1 MLRAI
6 KALSIFDL
14 HGAKGKCNP
23 EIAPELF
30 NIIAEAI
37 DEPVEVFQAQ
47 FDDIFPRA
55 VCESSSIAKSDEPNK
70 SAWRDIIRKTNAN
83 LSVARAH
90 PTQVLNKGLILYYVF
105 GVSSSGVEQSFSQG
119 SWGYTNRRLG
129 AFADTEEFCLKVIL
143 DLPHH
148 DKTAIISKARMIWV
162 MCYGQAR
169 QCATRISKGVRKP
182 RSGAITEGFMAQT
195 ETGFV
200 RERRRAIASCVD
212 VQPTL
217 SHEALMAQA
226 SADLDGFRGWGEG
239 HTKELHF
246 QKGKLRARMVQAVA
260 EGTLKGTPELK
271 AEVNDHRDSMIK
283 AQRARERKY
292 ERDQNAMGGMTGQA
306 VLAKIMNKRAYI
318 HSHVPVVLT
327 PRIRAAFN
335 RYGIIECDK
344 HKADVFVVCRPGHP
358 DLGKSLMTTT
368 ALRGCFHVTPQL
380 LLSNGMKGV
389 ALGWKEVA
397 HITRVVFVS
406 SACEDRQ
413 KAALDFVR
421 SILLFMS
428 THAVEIV
435 VGDWDVLAA
444 LIEKH
449 RRYPARVIALVTSD
463 ELALP
468 VVLSIDCEHRF
479 PRATY
484 QIYFSNPDLSHNL
497 NVDAII
503 IVMFLNTWL
512 SRSVSNNFVHPF

>member
-1 MLRAI
+1 
-6 KALSIFDL
+6 
-14 HGAKGKCNP
+14 
-23 EIAPELF
+23 
-30 NIIAEAI
+30 
-37 DEPVEVFQAQ
+37 
-47 FDDIFPRA
+47 
-55 VCESSSIAKSDEPNK
+55 
-70 SAWRDIIRKTNAN
+70 
-83 LSVARAH
+83 
-90 PTQVLNKGLILYYVF
+90 
-105 GVSSSGVEQSFSQG
+105 
-119 SWGYTNRRLG
+119 
-129 AFADTEEFCLKVIL
+129 
-143 DLPHH
+143 
-148 DKTAIISKARMIWV
+148 
-162 MCYGQAR
+162 
-169 QCATRISKGVRKP
+169 
-182 RSGAITEGFMAQT
+182 
-195 ETGFV
+195 
-200 RERRRAIASCVD
+200 
-212 VQPTL
+212 
-217 SHEALMAQA
+217 
-226 SADLDGFRGWGEG
+226 
-239 HTKELHF
+239 
-246 QKGKLRARMVQAVA
+246 
-260 EGTLKGTPELK
+260 
-271 AEVNDHRDSMIK
+271 
-283 AQRARERKY
+283 
-292 ERDQNAMGGMTGQA
+292 MGGMTGQA

>member
-55 VCESSSIAKSDEPNK
+55 VSESSSIAKSDEPNRF
-70 SAWRDIIRKTNAN
+70 AWREIIRKINAN
-83 LSVARAH
+83 LSVARVH

-119 SWGYTNRRLG
+119 SWGYTNHHR
-129 AFADTEEFCLKVIL
+129 ATADTDEFCLKVIL

-246 QKGKLRARMVQAVA
+246 QKGKLRARMVQADA
-260 EGTLKGTPELK
+260 EWNTRLE
-271 AEVNDHRDSMIK
+271 AEVKDHRHSMIK
-283 AQRARERKY
+283 AQRARKRKY
-292 ERDQNAMGGMTGQA
+292 ERYHLRSSMIKAQRPRKRKYEREMTGQA
-306 VLAKIMNKRAYI
+306 VLAKITNKRAYI
-318 HSHVPVVLT
+318 HSHVPLVLT

-344 HKADVFVVCRPGHP
+344 HKADVFVVCRPGQP
-358 DLGKSLMTTT
+358 YLGKSLMITT

-413 KAALDFVR
+413 KTALDFVR

-444 LIEKH
+444 LMEKH

-497 NVDAII
+497 L
-503 IVMFLNTWL
+503 MLMQ
-512 SRSVSNNFVHPF
+512 